1 VLECD
6 DTLTRNFFRLLDK
19 LFNEF
24 FGSKSLKE
32 SKCSLLLI
40 LA

>member
-1 VLECD
+1 MECD
-6 DTLTRNFFRLLDK
+6 DALTQNLFRLLDK

-32 SKCSLLLI
+32 SQFNLLLS